1 LAGMAFERLG
11 HMDYA
16 VMNGGYAKW
25 AQEGRPADSALPAV
39 TESTYPVKQHADRFT
54 MDFQTVAARLG
65 KPGTVII
72 DVRPADF
79 YTGKKSDEAR
89 AGHIPG
95 ALSRPFTEDVITSSE
110 KVVTFKPTDALAAA
124 YSQIIPS
131 KDTEII
137 VHCRTGHQAS
147 QTFFV
152 LKRLLGYANVRWYD
166 AGWTEWSARPELPIV
181 SEARDLNDRK

>member
-1 LAGMAFERLG
+1 MA
-11 HMDYA
+11 A
-16 VMNGGYAKW
+16 
-25 AQEGRPADSALPAV
+25 
-39 TESTYPVKQHADRFT
+39 T
-54 MDFQTVAARLG
+54 LG

-95 ALSRPFTEDVITSSE
+95 ALNRPFTEDVITSSN

-131 KDTEII
+131 KNTEVI

-152 LKRLLGYANVRWYD
+152 LKHLLGYPNVRWYD
-166 AGWTEWSARPELPIV
+166 AGWTEWAARPELPIV
-181 SEARDLNDRK
+181 NETRDLKGQK